1 MNVVDSSGWLEY
13 FASGKNAA
21 FFSRAVEDTSALIV
35 PTLSLFE
42 VFKRVLQ
49 QRDEPAALQAVA
61 LMHQGR
67 VVELDATLALG
78 AARLSVAERLP
89 LADSVMLAT
98 ARAFGATLWT
108 QDADFEGRDGVRFV
122 ARPK

>member
-13 FASGKNAA
+13 FASGKNAR
-21 FFSRAVEDTSALIV
+21 FFARAVEDTPRLIV

-49 QRDEPAALQAVA
+49 QRGEASALQAVA

-67 VVELDATLALG
+67 IVGLDAPLALA
-78 AARLSVAERLP
+78 AARLSVEERLP

-108 QDADFEGRDGVRFV
+108 QDSDFANRDGVRF
-122 ARPK
+122 ASP

>member
-13 FASGKNAA
+13 FAGEKNAG
-21 FFSRAVEDTSALIV
+21 FFAKPIEDTAALLV
-35 PTLSLFE
+35 PSLSLFE

-49 QRDEPAALQAVA
+49 QRDEAAALQAVA

-67 VVELDATLALG
+67 LVALDAPLALA

-89 LADSVMLAT
+89 MADSVMLAT

-108 QDADFEGRDGVRFV
+108 QDADFKGRDGVKFV
-122 ARPK
+122 SG